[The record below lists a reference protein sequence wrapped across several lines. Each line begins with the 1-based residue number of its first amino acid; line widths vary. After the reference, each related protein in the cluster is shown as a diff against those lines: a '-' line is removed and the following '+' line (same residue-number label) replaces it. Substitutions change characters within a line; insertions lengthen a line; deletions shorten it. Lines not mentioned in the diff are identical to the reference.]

1 MKRTLTLL
9 LAVLIL
15 LLPGCG
21 AAHHYQFAR
30 PTEQVVRITIVDE
43 SNGRTATEYTT
54 DFLEKLRALP
64 CRDYHNDPSTDVG
77 PRYVVIEYK
86 DGTRE
91 YIGASANYVEKNGK
105 QDYGWEYFDNEAF
118 FALLDEQTQAGGS
131 R

>member
-43 SNGRTATEYTT
+43 SNGQTATECTT
-54 DFLEKLRALP
+54 DFRDKLRALP
-64 CRDYHNDPSTDVG
+64 CRDYHNDPATEVG

-91 YIGASANYVEKNGK
+91 
-105 QDYGWEYFDNEAF
+105 
-118 FALLDEQTQAGGS
+118 
-131 R
+131 